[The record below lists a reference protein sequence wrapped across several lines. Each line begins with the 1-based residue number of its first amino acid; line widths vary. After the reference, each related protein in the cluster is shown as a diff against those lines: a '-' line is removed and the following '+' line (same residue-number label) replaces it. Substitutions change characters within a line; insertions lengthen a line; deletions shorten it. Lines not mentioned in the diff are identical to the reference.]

1 MPAMTKTDP
10 TLADL
15 KIPLPLNL
23 VGGIW
28 QPALSGAVMDVISPI
43 DGQVFASIADSSP
56 EDVAAAVMAARA
68 AFDQGDWGR
77 MTALERGRLLLQLS
91 ARITAEAE
99 ALARLETQ
107 DTGKP
112 LAQARADMAVAAR
125 YFEFYGAAAD
135 KVHGEVIPFLAG
147 YDVEVQRE
155 AHGVTGH
162 IIPWNY
168 PAQMFGRSVAP
179 ALAMGNAIVIK
190 PAEDA
195 CLSVLRIA
203 ALAQEVGFPPGAV
216 NVVTGRGAVAGAALT
231 AHPGVDFLS
240 FTGSPE
246 VGVMVQTAA
255 ARNFIGCTLELGG
268 KSPQLVFEDADLAAA
283 MPFLV
288 NAIIQ
293 NAGQTCAAGARV
305 LVQAGIYDRVAAE
318 LAARFGAIAAGDP
331 RAEGAVLGPV
341 ISARQKAR
349 VEGYI
354 AGADAP
360 LLARGTI
367 SPAAPAAGCY
377 VAPVIF
383 GPCDPQARI
392 AQEEVFGPVLCLI
405 PFTEEAEA
413 IAIANGTD
421 YGLVASVWTR
431 DGARQR
437 RLARKLRCGQVF
449 VNGFGAGGGVELPFG
464 GIRKSGHGRE
474 KGLAALHEF
483 SRIKT
488 VVTHHGG

>member
-1 MPAMTKTDP
+1 MTTSDAS
-10 TLADL
+10 LADL
-15 KIPLPLNL
+15 KIPLALNL
-23 VGGIW
+23 VGGRW
-28 QPALSGAVMDVISPI
+28 QPALSGQVLDVVSPI
-43 DGQVFASIADSSP
+43 DGRVFASIADSGAG
-56 EDVAAAVMAARA
+56 DVDAAVMAARA
-68 AFDQGDWGR
+68 AFDSGEWGR
-77 MTALERGRLLLQLS
+77 LTALERGRLLMRLS
-91 ARITAEAE
+91 ARITEE
-99 ALARLETQ
+99 SDSLARLETR

-112 LAQARADMAVAAR
+112 LSQARADMAVAAR

-147 YDVEVQRE
+147 YNVEVQRE
-155 AHGVTGH
+155 PHGVTGH

-195 CLSVLRIA
+195 CLTVLRIA
-203 ALAQEVGFPPGAV
+203 ALAMEVGFPPGAV

-231 AHPGVDFLS
+231 AHPAVDFLS

-268 KSPQLVFEDADLAAA
+268 KSPQLVFEDADLDTA
-283 MPFLV
+283 MPVLV

-318 LAARFGAIAAGDP
+318 IARRFAAIAAGDP

-354 AGADAP
+354 ANADAP
-360 LLARGTI
+360 VLARGTI
-367 SPAAPAAGCY
+367 HPDAPKEGCY
-377 VAPVIF
+377 VAPVVF
-383 GPCDPQARI
+383 GPCDPKARI

-405 PFTEEAEA
+405 PFTDEAEA
-413 IAIANGTD
+413 VAIANGTE

-431 DGARQR
+431 DGGRQQR
-437 RLARKLRCGQVF
+437 VAKRLRCGQVF

-474 KGLAALHEF
+474 KGFAALQEF
-483 SRIKT
+483 SHIKT
-488 VVTHHGG
+488 VVTNHGV

>member
-1 MPAMTKTDP
+1 MTRSDP

-15 KIPLPLNL
+15 NIPLPLNL
-23 VGGIW
+23 VGGQW
-28 QPALSGAVMDVISPI
+28 QTALSGKVMDVISPI
-43 DGQVFASIADSSP
+43 DGQVFAAIADSGA
-56 EDVAAAVMAARA
+56 EDVEAAVLAARA
-68 AFDQGDWGR
+68 AFDTGDWGR
-77 MTALERGRLLLQLS
+77 MTALERGRLLLLLS
-91 ARITAEAE
+91 ARIAEEAE
-99 ALARLETQ
+99 ALARLETR

-112 LAQARADMAVAAR
+112 LAQARADMVVTAR

-147 YDVEVQRE
+147 YNVEVQRE
-155 AHGVTGH
+155 PHGVTGH

-195 CLSVLRIA
+195 CLTVLRIA
-203 ALAQEVGFPPGAV
+203 ALAVEVGFPPGSV
-216 NVVTGRGAVAGAALT
+216 NVVTGRGAVAGAALS
-231 AHPGVDFLS
+231 ANPRVDFLS
-240 FTGSPE
+240 FTGSPD
-246 VGVMVQTAA
+246 VGVMIQTAA
-255 ARNFIGCTLELGG
+255 ARNFVGCTLELGG
-268 KSPQLVFEDADLAAA
+268 KSPQLVFEDADLEAA

-305 LVQAGIYDRVAAE
+305 LVQDSIYDTVAAE
-318 LAARFGAIAAGDP
+318 IAKRFQVIAAGDP
-331 RAEGAVLGPV
+331 RADGAVLGPL
-341 ISARQKAR
+341 ISPRQKMR

-354 AGADAP
+354 ANADAP
-360 LLARGTI
+360 VLARGTVH
-367 SPAAPAAGCY
+367 PDAPKGGCY
-377 VAPVIF
+377 VAPVVF

-392 AQEEVFGPVLCLI
+392 AQDEVFGPVLCLI
-405 PFTEEAEA
+405 PFTDEADA

-431 DGARQR
+431 DGGRQHR
-437 RLARKLRCGQVF
+437 VAKKLRCGQVF
-449 VNGFGAGGGVELPFG
+449 VNSFGAGGGVELPFG

-474 KGLAALHEF
+474 KGFAALHEF
-483 SRIKT
+483 SHIKT
-488 VVTHHGG
+488 VVTNHGV

>member
-1 MPAMTKTDP
+1 MTTSDAS
-10 TLADL
+10 LADL
-15 KIPLPLNL
+15 KIPLALNL
-23 VGGIW
+23 VGGRW
-28 QPALSGAVMDVISPI
+28 QPALSGQVLDVVSPI
-43 DGQVFASIADSSP
+43 DGRVFASIADSGA
-56 EDVAAAVMAARA
+56 EDVEAAVMAARA
-68 AFDQGDWGR
+68 AFDSGEWGR
-77 MTALERGRLLLQLS
+77 LTALERGRLLMRLS
-91 ARITAEAE
+91 ARITEE
-99 ALARLETQ
+99 SDSLARLETR

-112 LAQARADMAVAAR
+112 LSQARADMAVAAR

-147 YDVEVQRE
+147 YNVEVQRE
-155 AHGVTGH
+155 PHGVTGH

-195 CLSVLRIA
+195 CLTVLRIA
-203 ALAQEVGFPPGAV
+203 ALAMEVGFPPGAV

-231 AHPGVDFLS
+231 AHPAVDFLS

-268 KSPQLVFEDADLAAA
+268 KSPQLVFEDADLDTA
-283 MPFLV
+283 MPILV

-318 LAARFGAIAAGDP
+318 IARRFAAIAAGDP

-354 AGADAP
+354 ANADAP
-360 LLARGTI
+360 VLARGTI
-367 SPAAPAAGCY
+367 HPDAPKEGCY
-377 VAPVIF
+377 VAPVVF
-383 GPCDPQARI
+383 GPCDPKARI

-405 PFTEEAEA
+405 PFTDEAEA
-413 IAIANGTD
+413 VAIANGTE

-431 DGARQR
+431 DGGRQQR
-437 RLARKLRCGQVF
+437 VAKRLRCGQVF

-474 KGLAALHEF
+474 KGFAALHEF
-483 SRIKT
+483 SHIKT
-488 VVTHHGG
+488 VVTNHGV

>member
-1 MPAMTKTDP
+1 MTTADP
-10 TLADL
+10 SLADL
-15 KIPLPLNL
+15 KIPLALNL
-23 VGGIW
+23 VGGTW
-28 QPALSGAVMDVISPI
+28 RAARSGRVMDVISPI
-43 DGQVFASIADSSP
+43 DGQVFASIADSDAD
-56 EDVAAAVMAARA
+56 DVDAAVMAARA
-68 AFDQGDWGR
+68 AFDTGAWGK
-77 MTALERGRLLLQLS
+77 MTALERGRLLLRLS
-91 ARITAEAE
+91 ARIAEEAE
-99 ALARLETQ
+99 SLARLETR

-112 LAQARADMAVAAR
+112 LAQARADMVVAAR
-125 YFEFYGAAAD
+125 YFEFYGGAAD

-147 YDVEVQRE
+147 YNVEVQRE
-155 AHGVTGH
+155 PHGVTGH

-231 AHPGVDFLS
+231 AHPSVDFLS

-255 ARNFIGCTLELGG
+255 ARNFVGCTLELGG
-268 KSPQLVFEDADLAAA
+268 KSPQLVFEDADLDAA

-305 LVQAGIYDRVAAE
+305 LVQRGIYDKVADE
-318 LAARFGAIAAGDP
+318 LARRFRAIVAGDP

-341 ISARQKAR
+341 ISPRQKAR

-354 AGADAP
+354 ASADAP
-360 LLARGTI
+360 VLARGTVD
-367 SPAAPAAGCY
+367 PDAPRDGCY
-377 VAPVIF
+377 VAPVVF

-405 PFTEEAEA
+405 PFADEAEA

-421 YGLVASVWTR
+421 YGLVASIWTR
-431 DGARQR
+431 DGGRQQR
-437 RLARKLRCGQVF
+437 VARKLRCGQVF

-474 KGLAALHEF
+474 KGFAALHEF
-483 SRIKT
+483 SHIKT
-488 VVTHHGG
+488 VVTNHGV

>member
-1 MPAMTKTDP
+1 MTTSEP
-10 TLADL
+10 SRADL
-15 KIPLPLNL
+15 KVPLPMNL
-23 VGGIW
+23 IGGQW
-28 QPALSGAVMDVISPI
+28 RPSLSGRVMDVLSPI
-43 DGQVFASIADSSP
+43 DGLVFAAIAESGA
-56 EDVAAAVMAARA
+56 EDIDAAVMAART
-68 AFDQGDWGR
+68 AFDSGEWGR
-77 MTALERGRLLLQLS
+77 LTALERGRLLMRLS
-91 ARITAEAE
+91 ARITEEAE
-99 ALARLETQ
+99 GLAQLETR

-112 LAQARADMAVAAR
+112 LAQARADMVVTAR

-147 YDVEVQRE
+147 YNVEVQRE
-155 AHGVTGH
+155 PHGVTGH

-216 NVVTGRGAVAGAALT
+216 NVVTGRGAVAGAALS
-231 AHPGVDFLS
+231 AHPSVDFLS

-268 KSPQLVFEDADLAAA
+268 KSPQLVFEDADLEAA

-305 LVQAGIYDRVAAE
+305 LVQSTIYDKVAAE
-318 LAARFGAIAAGDP
+318 LARRFAAIAAGDP
-331 RAEGAVLGPV
+331 RTDGAVLGPV
-341 ISARQKAR
+341 ISSRQKAR
-349 VEGYI
+349 VDGYI
-354 AGADAP
+354 ANADAP

-367 SPAAPAAGCY
+367 HPDAPKDGCY
-377 VAPVIF
+377 VAPVVF
-383 GPCDPQARI
+383 GPCDPKARI

-405 PFTEEAEA
+405 PFRDEAEA
-413 IAIANGTD
+413 IAIANGTE

-431 DGARQR
+431 DGGRQHR
-437 RLARKLRCGQVF
+437 VAKKLRCGQVF

-474 KGLAALHEF
+474 KGFAALHEF
-483 SRIKT
+483 SHIKT
-488 VVTHHGG
+488 VVTNHGV